1 MSAEAAA
8 SELRLALVGVP
19 NSGKTALF
27 NRLTGSHQKVANYAG
42 VTVERKEGR
51 FIGSSGRSYRLLDLP
66 GTYSLTPTSLDEAIT
81 RDAVLGRLAGERPPE
96 VVICVVD
103 ATNLRLNLRLVLEL
117 KRIGVPM
124 VVALNMSD
132 VARARGF
139 RLDAAALEREVGV
152 PVVETVA
159 VAAGG
164 ARALV
169 ENLERRGLPDVPQ
182 EHPGYRDPTPE
193 EVLETQRDARR
204 ILGTIG
210 YREPARQR
218 VLQRLDAIVMHPV
231 LGLAVLAALL
241 FAVFQAVFSWA
252 ALPMSMIDTS
262 VSWLGN
268 FLHAT
273 LPPGPLRSLL
283 VDGIIAGEAERI
295 VQTSTAICLFA
306 RGVYDLETIS
316 RALGS
321 VGIKRSTG
329 QLRSMGECIYWE
341 RVRLRERLGFQ
352 ARLDDVPRRFFE
364 TPTPRGLL
372 DPQRVAHMLEIYQAR
387 RAAVPAR

>member
-1 MSAEAAA
+1 MRPVCGRRFAINRSSHAAA
-8 SELRLALVGVP
+8 PAPLRPDG
-19 NSGKTALF
+19 
-27 NRLTGSHQKVANYAG
+27 
-42 VTVERKEGR
+42 
-51 FIGSSGRSYRLLDLP
+51 
-66 GTYSLTPTSLDEAIT
+66 
-81 RDAVLGRLAGERPPE
+81 PPE

-231 LGLAVLAALL
+231 LGLAVLAADM
-241 FAVFQAVFSWA
+241 VFRGQLPATANEYADA
-252 ALPMSMIDTS
+252 ALRAAFEKESGLDAGALRDNLRRWMDTALS
-262 VSWLGN
+262 GVLVLGSN
-268 FLHAT
+268 
-273 LPPGPLRSLL
+273 
-283 VDGIIAGEAERI
+283 GEAPLPASGGWHASLVIDNGDHSFSAARI
-295 VQTSTAICLFA
+295 ELTKTVA
-306 RGVYDLETIS
+306 GWLES
-316 RALGS
+316 RC
-321 VGIKRSTG
+321 R
-329 QLRSMGECIYWE
+329 
-341 RVRLRERLGFQ
+341 
-352 ARLDDVPRRFFE
+352 
-364 TPTPRGLL
+364 
-372 DPQRVAHMLEIYQAR
+372 
-387 RAAVPAR
+387 